1 MTSPSVRC
9 TGGFSR
15 LGSGYPPPTVT
26 HAMRIA
32 LVVLCAAIYLQF
44 SPGRIIF
51 PDDEIVYQTTRSLYD
66 RGSLAIDGIPKRTG
80 ELEGRADG
88 TFGWAPGADGTRYG
102 FFGHAL
108 SVAALPLYGLGKWAQ
123 HEAPETWRHA
133 IRSDTYFLHR
143 RSAEADWPRM
153 LVSFTNCFITAL
165 AAWVLAEWIVALGY
179 GARIG
184 VATALAYA
192 FGTSAWT
199 YTGTF
204 LSEPLSAL
212 ILLVAAWGVTRF
224 LAVRDAQ
231 PRRARAWLRVAA
243 AMVGLSVHAHVLNVV
258 AIPAFVVWLVQA
270 LRRDGDL
277 HRYRSAVL
285 EALVVGAVGLA
296 LLGLSQF
303 LRFGS
308 PFETGRYDHY
318 SHFVVPADGLVAMVA
333 APGRSIFVYSPALF
347 VALPGVRGML
357 ARHRDVAVFIGVLV
371 VCRWL
376 FVAAR
381 SDWWGGWAI
390 GPRYLLPLVPFM
402 LVPLAEVLARLRERG
417 WAAKLTVIA
426 ALLASAALSLYLATY
441 SIFEHMVK
449 VSQLKSSMGYID
461 ISHWVPSASP
471 IVGFSGLK
479 IDTLSYGAAKL
490 AEHGHPG
497 LLQCFQAVGAV
508 GLVAALLLAWSCWR
522 VAGRGQ

>member
-1 MTSPSVRC
+1 
-9 TGGFSR
+9 
-15 LGSGYPPPTVT
+15 
-26 HAMRIA
+26 MRIA
-32 LVVLCAAIYLQF
+32 LVVLCAAVYLQF

-51 PDDEIVYQTTRSLYD
+51 PDDEIVFQTTRSLYE
-66 RGSLAIDGIPKRTG
+66 RGSLAVEGIPKRTG
-80 ELEGRADG
+80 ELEGRPDG
-88 TFGWAPGADGTRYG
+88 SFGWAPGSDGTRYG

-108 SVAALPLYGLGKWAQ
+108 SVAALPLYGVGKWAQ

-143 RSAEADWPRM
+143 RSPDNDWPRM
-153 LVSFTNCFITAL
+153 LVSFTNCFVTAL

-179 GARIG
+179 GVGIA

-192 FGTSAWT
+192 FGTSAWA

-212 ILLVAAWGVTRF
+212 ILLVAALGVTRF
-224 LAVRDAQ
+224 SRDRDEQ
-231 PRRARAWLRVAA
+231 PRRARTWLRIAA
-243 AMVGLSVHAHVLNVV
+243 IAAGLSVHAHVLNVV
-258 AIPAFVVWLVQA
+258 AVPAFVVWVVGA
-270 LRRDGDL
+270 LRREGDFDR
-277 HRYRSAVL
+277 HRSAVL
-285 EALVVGAVGLA
+285 EALVLGATGLV
-296 LLGLSQF
+296 LLGLSQY
-303 LRFGS
+303 LRFGN

-318 SHFVVPADGLVAMVA
+318 SHFVAPLDGLVAMVA
-333 APGRSIFVYSPALF
+333 APGRSIFVYSPALL
-347 VALPGVRGML
+347 VALPGVRRFV

-371 VCRWL
+371 LCRWV

-402 LVPLAEVLARLRERG
+402 IVPLAEVLARLRDAG
-417 WAAKLTVIA
+417 WPAKLAVVGG
-426 ALLASAALSLYLATY
+426 LLASVALSLHLASY

-449 VSQLKSSMGYID
+449 VSNLKSSMGYID

-479 IDTLSYGAAKL
+479 IDTLSYGASQL

-497 LLQCFQAVGAV
+497 LLHCFEAVGAL
-508 GLVAALLLAWSCWR
+508 GLVAAVVLAWSLRR
-522 VAGRGQ
+522 VAARGQ

>member
-1 MTSPSVRC
+1 
-9 TGGFSR
+9 
-15 LGSGYPPPTVT
+15 
-26 HAMRIA
+26 MRIA
-32 LVVLCAAIYLQF
+32 LVVLCAAVYLQF

-66 RGSLAIDGIPKRTG
+66 HGSLAVDGIPKRTG
-80 ELEGRADG
+80 ELEGRPDG
-88 TFGWAPGADGTRYG
+88 TFGWAPGSDGKRYG

-108 SVAALPLYGLGKWAQ
+108 SVAALPLYGIGKWAQ

-143 RSAEADWPRM
+143 RSPEADWPRM
-153 LVSFTNCFITAL
+153 LVSFTNCFVTAL

-179 GARIG
+179 GVGIG

-192 FGTSAWT
+192 FGTSAWA

-212 ILLVAAWGVTRF
+212 ILLVAALGVTRF
-224 LAVRDAQ
+224 LKDRDDR
-231 PRRARAWLRVAA
+231 PRRARAWLRIAA

-258 AIPAFVVWLVQA
+258 AAPAFVLWLVGA
-270 LRRDGDL
+270 LRRDGDFDR
-277 HRYRSAVL
+277 HRSAVV
-285 EALVVGAVGLA
+285 EALVIGAAGLL
-296 LLGLSQF
+296 LLGLSQY
-303 LRFGS
+303 LRFGN
-308 PFETGRYDHY
+308 PLETGRYDHY
-318 SHFVVPADGLVAMVA
+318 SHFVVPSDGLVAMVL

-347 VALPGVRGML
+347 VALPGVRALL

-371 VCRWL
+371 LCRWV

-402 LVPLAEVLARLRERG
+402 LVPLAEVLGRLRETG
-417 WAAKLTVIA
+417 SSAKLAVA
-426 ALLASAALSLYLATY
+426 GGLLASAALSLHLATY

-449 VSQLKSSMGYID
+449 VSNLKSSMGYID

-479 IDTLSYGAAKL
+479 IDTLSYGAGKL

-497 LLQCFQAVGAV
+497 LLHCFQAVGAI
-508 GLVAALLLAWSCWR
+508 GLVAAVVLVWSLRR
-522 VAGRGQ
+522 VAARGQ